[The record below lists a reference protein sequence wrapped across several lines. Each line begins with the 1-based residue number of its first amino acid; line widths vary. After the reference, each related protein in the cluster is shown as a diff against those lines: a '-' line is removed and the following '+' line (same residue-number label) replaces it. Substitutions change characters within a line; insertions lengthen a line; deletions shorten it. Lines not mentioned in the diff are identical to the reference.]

1 MSSNMDQETS
11 GLGKGLLIGMLTGGA
26 VGAALALLFAPKS
39 GRELRSDI
47 SDVTNEYVDKVSEM
61 MSSATERAQQIV
73 NDGRERAETIVDE
86 ARQRA
91 SSLLTDAEKVVSDA
105 RAKASGQATRLADAT
120 KAGSEAFKEEL
131 RAPASVPNNGPQ
143 TPQSNV

>member
-1 MSSNMDQETS
+1 MADVDQETS
-11 GLGKGLLIGMLTGGA
+11 GLSKGLLLGVLTGGA

-47 SDVTNEYVDKVSEM
+47 TSTTNEYVEKVSDM
-61 MSSATERAQQIV
+61 LSSATERAQQIV

-91 SSLLTDAEKVVSDA
+91 STLLSDAEKVVSDA
-105 RAKASGQATRLADAT
+105 RAKASGQATRIADAT
-120 KAGSEAFKEEL
+120 KAGTEAFKDEL
-131 RAPASVPNNGPQ
+131 RAPSSAPNNGPS
-143 TPQSNV
+143 TPQSNA

>member
-1 MSSNMDQETS
+1 MSDNMDHETS
-11 GLGKGLLIGMLTGGA
+11 GLSKGLLIGLLTGSA

-47 SDVTNEYVDKVSEM
+47 SATTTEYVDKVGDVL
-61 MSSATERAQQIV
+61 SSANERAQQIV

-91 SSLLTDAEKVVSDA
+91 STLLSDAERVVSDA
-105 RAKASGQATRLADAT
+105 RAKASGQATRIADAT

-131 RAPASVPNNGPQ
+131 RAPASAGSNGPQ
-143 TPQSNV
+143 TPQSNA